1 MRRLAVAATAVA
13 TGAAIIIVLLSVD
26 FAKILPALRQLRPTT
41 VALVASCMVV
51 NTLLAFVRFDG
62 VLKAFG
68 ARIGWRATAHAF
80 AFGTLAGQFLLNI
93 IGQSLTR
100 AMVLRAAGVP
110 MSLTVIATYVERLI
124 GLGILGVAAIVSAF
138 ALFGSIGF
146 ELREGGAYFLSLGI
160 GLAATLG
167 IAGVRAAAAVL
178 KREHLRPMGTTALR
192 LVPVIVVN
200 LLVFASMFGAYLA
213 LTLDFAPGADL
224 TKLSAAIVVVMF
236 AAGLP
241 ISWAGWGLR
250 EFSAVYALNAVG
262 VPSEAAV
269 VVAVTVG
276 TVALLVTLTCGVLA
290 WIDGS
295 RRPLAGPAAEA
306 AVMRSLPPADAML
319 FWSIGI
325 LVSCLIY
332 FQLRV
337 PTSAGDLT
345 LNVADPLA
353 ITAFFFAAYLTA
365 RESFAARYARLILH
379 ALAALAASLLLG
391 ASVAWLHLGL
401 TQWALVNR
409 LFGFIIL
416 LGYAAAPGLIVQ
428 VAGKRGRLVVA
439 DAFVVSAALICV
451 FEVVAYLVHLYL
463 VPLPLDFFGYQFAS
477 GGQLEGFAQNPNAF
491 AFQLLMAFCVLI
503 AFHPPKL
510 GRQMAPWPLLGV
522 VTLLAAVVIGRSRA
536 GISAAAVACLLA
548 FGGTRALTWLRAD
561 RRRLVFLFGGLAG
574 VLIAGVA
581 FHTWIDDAII
591 EPLNAHWRD
600 NAAASDVLRWQ
611 VSVAAFQQW
620 LHYPFFGHGLGSFLL
635 ERQHENLVE
644 LVIHNVPLWFLAEMG
659 IVGFAAYGFFVA
671 SVGFVAL
678 TGRQQADIRRGLFCA
693 AAVFLVMGLF
703 HDIFFQ
709 RTFWFA
715 LGLLLASPLHGGR
728 SGA

>member
-1 MRRLAVAATAVA
+1 MHRLAVAATAVA
-13 TGAAIIIVLLSVD
+13 TGAAIVVVLLSVD
-26 FAKILPALRQLRPTT
+26 FGKILPALWQLRPTT
-41 VALVASCMVV
+41 LALVVLCMIV
-51 NTLLAFVRFDG
+51 NSLLAFVRFDG

-68 ARIGWRATAHAF
+68 ARIGWRATARAF

-100 AMVLRAAGVP
+100 AMILRSAGVP
-110 MSLTVIATYVERLI
+110 MGLTVVATYVERLI

-178 KREHLRPMGTTALR
+178 RREHLRPMGMTALR
-192 LVPVIVVN
+192 LVPVIIVN
-200 LLVFASMFGAYLA
+200 ILVFASMFGAYLA

-269 VVAVTVG
+269 VVAITVG
-276 TVALLVTLTCGVLA
+276 TVALLVTLTAGVLA

-306 AVMRSLPPADAML
+306 AVMRTLPPADAML

-353 ITAFFFAAYLTA
+353 ITAFFFAVYLAA
-365 RESFAARYARLILH
+365 RESFAAQYPRLILR
-379 ALAALAASLLLG
+379 ALAALAAALLLG
-391 ASVAWLHLGL
+391 AFVAWLHLGL

-409 LFGFIIL
+409 LFGFLIL
-416 LGYAAAPGLIVQ
+416 LGYAAVPGLIVR
-428 VAGKRGRLVVA
+428 VAGNRGRLVVA
-439 DAFVVSAALICV
+439 DAFVASAVLICA
-451 FEVVAYLVHLYL
+451 FEVAAYLVHLYL

-477 GGQLEGFAQNPNAF
+477 EGQLEGFAQNPNAF
-491 AFQLLMAFCVLI
+491 AFQLLMALCVLI
-503 AFHPPKL
+503 AFHRPKL
-510 GRQMAPWPLLGV
+510 DRRTPPWPLLGV
-522 VTLLAAVVIGRSRA
+522 VALLAVVVIGRSRA
-536 GISAAAVACLLA
+536 GISSATIACALA
-548 FGGTRALTWLRAD
+548 FGGPPVVTWLRAD
-561 RRRLVFLFGGLAG
+561 RRRLAFLFGALAAAI
-574 VLIAGVA
+574 VVGVA
-581 FHTWIDDAII
+581 FHTWIYGAIV
-591 EPLNAHWRD
+591 EPLNANWRA

-611 VSVAAFQQW
+611 VTAAAFQQW
-620 LHYPFFGHGLGSFLL
+620 LHYPLFGHGLGSFLL
-635 ERQHENLVE
+635 ERQHENLAE

-659 IVGFAAYGFFVA
+659 IVGFAAYVFFLA
-671 SVGFVAL
+671 SL
-678 TGRQQADIRRGLFCA
+678 TSESGAYKADIRRGLLVA
-693 AAVFLVMGLF
+693 VSVFLVMGLF

-715 LGLLLASPLHGGR
+715 LGLLVTNPSHTDRRA
-728 SGA
+728 AM